1 MRRRRSRSR
10 WPAVRETDD
19 AKALQRASAAA
30 TFEVMRQIHYTLYR
44 EDSDYVA
51 QCLDYD
57 VSSFGS
63 TKEEALAMLKEAVEL
78 YLADETTLDPAPEIT
93 DLSVGELLIA

>member
-1 MRRRRSRSR
+1 MRN
-10 WPAVRETDD
+10 
-19 AKALQRASAAA
+19 
-30 TFEVMRQIHYTLYR
+30 IHYTLYR

-63 TKEEALAMLKEAVEL
+63 TESEALANLKEALEL
-78 YLADETTLDPAPEIT
+78 LFEDLPESSTIPKISEVT
-93 DLSVGELLIA
+93 VGELAIA